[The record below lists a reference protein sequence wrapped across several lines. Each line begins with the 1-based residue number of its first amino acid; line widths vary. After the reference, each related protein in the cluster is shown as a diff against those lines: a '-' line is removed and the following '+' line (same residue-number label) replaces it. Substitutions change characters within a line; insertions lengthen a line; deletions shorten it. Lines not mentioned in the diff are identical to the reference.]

1 MNGQTVEFK
10 QSRIGKAPIALPAGV
25 EVTVNGSHVSVK
37 GPKGTIARDFG
48 SCVDVKQSDGHV
60 SIVLKQLDADGC
72 AKSGLYRSLLH
83 NMVVGVSEGYEK
95 KLEIIGTGYKAEMRN
110 SREIIFN
117 LGYSHPIVYELPDEV
132 TAEVSKDF
140 KITLKSADK
149 EVIGQTAAVIRS
161 FRKPEPYKGK
171 GVKYV
176 GEIIQRKAGKTS
188 GK

>member
-1 MNGQTVEFK
+1 MSGQVEKFK
-10 QSRIGKAPIALPAGV
+10 LSRIGKAPIAIPAGV
-25 EVTVNGSHVSVK
+25 EVSIEGQEVKMK
-37 GPKGTIARDFG
+37 GPKGSLTHSFVD
-48 SCVDVKQSDGHV
+48 CVEIKQADGHLHV
-60 SIVLKQLDADGC
+60 ELKQLDTDGR
-72 AKSGLYRSLLH
+72 AKSGLCRSILH
-83 NMVVGVSEGYEK
+83 NMVIGVSEGYEK

-110 SREIIFN
+110 SREILFS
-117 LGYSHPIVYELPDEV
+117 LGYSHPIVYELPDCV

-171 GVKYV
+171 GVKYADEV
-176 GEIIQRKAGKTS
+176 IRRKAGKTA